1 MKRTLLI
8 NSGKGRREQQPVEAQ
23 GRANGWPQRNRASP
37 VSTKA
42 AAAGVGVRWQ
52 RCSHITALVA
62 CFESLTFTPATGGAW
77 LRTCGIST
85 AKAEVIPVDRQAI
98 KTRNIAACLR
108 NMAAAVEGHAVFLS
122 AGLLCAAAVNAVPP
136 KEISSS
142 KRNGRLVHRSY

>member
-1 MKRTLLI
+1 MTVKRTLLI

-23 GRANGWPQRNRASP
+23 GRANEWPQRNRASP

-42 AAAGVGVRWQ
+42 AAAGVGVCWQ
-52 RCSHITALVA
+52 RCSHIIALVA
-62 CFESLTFTPATGGAW
+62 CFESLTFTPTTVGAW

-108 NMAAAVEGHAVFLS
+108 NMAAAGEGHAVFSSIGS
-122 AGLLCAAAVNAVPP
+122 AGEPG
-136 KEISSS
+136 EF
-142 KRNGRLVHRSY
+142 

>member
-1 MKRTLLI
+1 MAT
-8 NSGKGRREQQPVEAQ
+8 A
-23 GRANGWPQRNRASP
+23 A
-37 VSTKA
+37 TKA

-52 RCSHITALVA
+52 RCSHIIALVA

-122 AGLLCAAAVNAVPP
+122 AGFVAAAVNAVPP
-136 KEISSS
+136 KEISGRCTS
-142 KRNGRLVHRSY
+142 KETDDLCIDHIKETETCAS